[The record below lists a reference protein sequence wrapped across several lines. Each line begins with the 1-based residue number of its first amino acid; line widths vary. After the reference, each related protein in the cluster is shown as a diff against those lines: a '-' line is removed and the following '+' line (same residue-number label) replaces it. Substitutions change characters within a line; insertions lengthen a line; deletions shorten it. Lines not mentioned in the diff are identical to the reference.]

1 MPHATLQEADRLH
14 LGVFSLFE
22 PMEYD
27 AIDGRPVDVFFVTIG
42 PPSERQT
49 HLRVL
54 GAVAGLVLKT
64 RLLDRLRAADEA
76 PGMVRAIEV
85 SRDEA

>member
-1 MPHATLQEADRLH
+1 
-14 LGVFSLFE
+14 
-22 PMEYD
+22 
-27 AIDGRPVDVFFVTIG
+27 
-42 PPSERQT
+42 
-49 HLRVL
+49 L